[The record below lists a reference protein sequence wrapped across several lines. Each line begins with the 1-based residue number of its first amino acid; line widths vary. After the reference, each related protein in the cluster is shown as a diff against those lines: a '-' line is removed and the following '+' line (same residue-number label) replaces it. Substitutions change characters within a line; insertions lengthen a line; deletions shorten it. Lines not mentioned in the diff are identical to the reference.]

1 MSERVVVT
9 GVGVVAGGVVGGW
22 DRFCAFLE
30 ASAATPCARPGIA
43 ADVLRTLVDE
53 SEARRLSRVCQLT
66 VAASRLA
73 LADADLAAGEDL
85 GLVVGTE
92 FGDLRS
98 TVEFADGYLDRG
110 PAGLSALLFPN
121 TVMNT
126 MAASTAIAV
135 RARAATL
142 TLNAPAVAGEL
153 AVAHAASTIRA
164 GRAERVIAGGV
175 DELDPVR
182 DRVLQELGAMDDAR
196 SEGAAV
202 LVLESLSS
210 ARARDARLLAEVRG
224 VAWGALPAHPSAVGR
239 TTASPVI
246 ARAVRAASLG
256 EGDIGWIYTSEG
268 GDRARAEW
276 ERAVLTDAFG
286 GRPPAMTGL
295 GRLVGHGAGSGAMR
309 VAAAA
314 WTVGSG
320 RFLGEDGQT
329 PSPLSARTGGP
340 GLVSGLARGG
350 TQVAVVVGQLGD

>member
-1 MSERVVVT
+1 MSERVVIT
-9 GVGVVAGGVVGGW
+9 GVGVVSGGVVGGW
-22 DRFCAFLE
+22 DRLAAFLE
-30 ASAATPCARPGIA
+30 ASRPTASVPPGVA
-43 ADVLRTLVDE
+43 GDVLRTLVDE

-73 LADADLAAGEDL
+73 LADADVAAGEEL

-153 AVAHAASTIRA
+153 AVARAVSAITA

-182 DRVLQELGAMDDAR
+182 DRVLEELGAMDDAR

-210 ARARDARLLAEVRG
+210 ARARHARLLAEVRG
-224 VAWGALPAHPSAVGR
+224 VAWGAVPARPDAVGR
-239 TTASPVI
+239 TTASRVI
-246 ARAVRAASLG
+246 ARVVRAASLR
-256 EGDIGWIYTSEG
+256 ERDIGWIYTSES
-268 GDRARAEW
+268 GDRARAQW
-276 ERAVLTDAFG
+276 ERAVLSDAFEG
-286 GRPPAMTGL
+286 HLPAVAGL
-295 GRLVGHGAGSGAMR
+295 GRVIGHGAGSGALR

-314 WTVGSG
+314 WTAWSG
-320 RFLGEDGQT
+320 RFLGGAGDT
-329 PSPLSARTGGP
+329 PSPVGPRTGQP

-350 TQVAVVVGQLGD
+350 TQVALVVGQLDD